1 LQISEASAI
10 PNSLG
15 LQFHSSGTKVD
26 AVELENLN
34 ACILVGVYLSGKSYV
49 RYDKMRLDRFME
61 LANITSSNLDDH
73 DIVFPEL
80 YEIYS

>member
-1 LQISEASAI
+1 
-10 PNSLG
+10 
-15 LQFHSSGTKVD
+15 
-26 AVELENLN
+26 
-34 ACILVGVYLSGKSYV
+34 VYLSGKSYV